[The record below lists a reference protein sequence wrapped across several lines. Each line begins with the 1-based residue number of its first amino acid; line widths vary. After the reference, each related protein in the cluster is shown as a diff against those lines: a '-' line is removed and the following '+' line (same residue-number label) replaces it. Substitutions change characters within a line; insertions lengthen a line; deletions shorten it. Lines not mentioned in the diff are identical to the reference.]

1 MMNAHW
7 HPPQL
12 HTAHKTEEERKV
24 TWLELFYDLVYVATI
39 IQLGNW
45 LSDNVSPIG
54 FAGFFFLF
62 VLIWWSWTGIT
73 FYINR
78 IVVDDVWHRVL
89 VFVQMFA
96 IAVMAI
102 SVNGAFGEKAGQF
115 ALAYAGVRLILI
127 ALYLRAGTHIPE
139 ARPLT
144 RRYAT
149 GFALAAV
156 LWIISA
162 FLPAPLRYAFWA
174 GGLAL
179 DFATPLSRRSR
190 QMNAR
195 IAPDVPHMS
204 ERYGLLTIIV
214 LGESFVKVI
223 GSASEAPLGF
233 TALIS
238 GAFGMI
244 AACSLWWLYFD
255 NVAGAMVRATGRA
268 PYVWIYSHLPLALGL
283 TAFGV
288 GIKKLVILHAGDPF
302 ADKYRLLICGAVILC
317 LVFIALIDLVTVQSE
332 QRTRSQTRAQLRF
345 GAAAVVLLLAFVGA
359 WLPPIGL
366 IALIACAC
374 AAPIVIDLLLES
386 RKSGPLTRPVTH

>member
-1 MMNAHW
+1 
-7 HPPQL
+7 
-12 HTAHKTEEERKV
+12 
-24 TWLELFYDLVYVATI
+24 
-39 IQLGNW
+39 
-45 LSDNVSPIG
+45 
-54 FAGFFFLF
+54 
-62 VLIWWSWTGIT
+62 
-73 FYINR
+73 
-78 IVVDDVWHRVL
+78 
-89 VFVQMFA
+89 MFA

-102 SVNGAFGEKAGQF
+102 SVDGAFGEKASQF
-115 ALAYAGVRLILI
+115 ALAYASVRIILI
-127 ALYLRAGTHIPE
+127 ALYLRAGSHIPE
-139 ARPLT
+139 ARPLV

-149 GFALAAV
+149 GFALAAT

-162 FLPAPLRYAFWA
+162 FLPAPLCYAFWA
-174 GGLAL
+174 GGLVL

-190 QMNAR
+190 QMNAQ

-223 GSASEAPLGF
+223 GSASDEQLGF

-255 NVAGAMVRATGRA
+255 NIAGATVRATGRA

-302 ADKYRLLICGAVILC
+302 ADKYRLLLCGAVILC
-317 LVFIALIDLVTVQSE
+317 LVFIALIDLVIIQPE
-332 QRTRSQTRAQLRF
+332 QRTDSQTRARLGF
-345 GAAAVVLLLAFVGA
+345 GAAAVLLLLALVGG
-359 WLPPIGL
+359 WLPPIVLIML
-366 IALIACAC
+366 IAAACAT
-374 AAPIVIDLLLES
+374 PIGIDLLRES
-386 RKSGPLTRPVTH
+386 RKGVPLTEPVTR